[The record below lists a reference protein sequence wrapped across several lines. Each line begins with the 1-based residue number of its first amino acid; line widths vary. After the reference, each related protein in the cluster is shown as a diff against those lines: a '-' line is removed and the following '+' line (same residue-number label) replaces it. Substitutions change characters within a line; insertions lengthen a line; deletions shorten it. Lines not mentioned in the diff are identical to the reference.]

1 MSIAQ
6 YLTKF
11 ALGITPEGLL
21 SPAKGGT
28 GSTTGGGN
36 SPTITAIAY
45 IGNDT
50 ATDTAGGSIVTL
62 TGTNFNVGV
71 TVLVGNT
78 QVSQVTR
85 ISATQLTFL
94 APANAAGSYIL
105 YVVNT
110 DGGTALSVPG
120 IQYSGVPSWTTVS
133 GSLGN
138 VYTFASFT
146 STLAA
151 TGDAP
156 ISYLVTSGALPA
168 GVNLN
173 TSTGVI
179 SGTIPSVVSS
189 TTYNFTVRATDAQN
203 QDTDRVFSLT
213 VLPVTYSV
221 TPAANN
227 INEGSALTLNVTGD
241 GIANGTYYW
250 TVNTNA
256 GDFGTSSGSFT
267 ITSNVGS
274 FTVTPTADVTTE
286 GSETFTVSIRSG
298 STSGTVLATT
308 SSITI
313 NDAST
318 APTITPVS
326 SSVNEGSAL
335 TFNVY
340 VSGINYAVYYWVIN
354 NTTTGAADFS
364 ATQGEVTINS
374 GSGSFTITPTADSAT
389 EGAETFTVS
398 LRDGPPGAGGW
409 GNVVATSSTI
419 TINDTSIAP
428 NVPTVIGQA
437 FGGGYY
443 AGQISTNGNGIATHY
458 LIVADKTV
466 GESLNNVAWGTYG
479 ATVNVTSEIDG
490 PTNSATMAAL
500 GSNYSAAQFCENLN
514 TGGYTDWYMPA
525 RKELASIYCQL
536 KPTTG
541 DNAGDYGYATA
552 QIEATGVNSWSIP
565 KRTTGYS
572 SVGNPSQTTAT
583 NFRSGASSQE
593 FSSAWYWVSTSY
605 TADNRGAWAIYFVS
619 GAESPALSKNG
630 GNSVRAVRRI
640 PV

>member
-28 GSTTGGGN
+28 GSTTGGGGGGTA
-36 SPTITAIAY
+36 PTVTSIAY
-45 IGNDT
+45 ISNDT

-85 ISATQLTFL
+85 VSATQLTFL
-94 APANAAGSYIL
+94 APANTAGSYIL

-120 IQYSGVPSWTTVS
+120 IQYSGVPSWTTIS

-138 VYTFASFT
+138 VYTSASFT

-179 SGTIPSVVSS
+179 SGTIPSVASS

-221 TPAANN
+221 TSATNN

-267 ITSNVGS
+267 IASNSGS

-308 SSITI
+308 SS
-313 NDAST
+313 
-318 APTITPVS
+318 
-326 SSVNEGSAL
+326 
-335 TFNVY
+335 
-340 VSGINYAVYYWVIN
+340 
-354 NTTTGAADFS
+354 
-364 ATQGEVTINS
+364 
-374 GSGSFTITPTADSAT
+374 
-389 EGAETFTVS
+389 
-398 LRDGPPGAGGW
+398 
-409 GNVVATSSTI
+409 I

-593 FSSAWYWVSTSY
+593 FSSSWYWVSTSY